1 MNKTATTTTA
11 AAADIR
17 KKYTKRSTA
26 REILQRLAKNKG
38 AIAGALFLLILAG
51 LALFANVIYDYEVDV
66 IGQNLKERFIHPCWE
81 HPFGTDH
88 LGRDLLARMIYGAR
102 SSLPVGFIAVMVS
115 LMLGMILGAC
125 AGFFGGK
132 VEDIIMRCM
141 DVLAAVPN
149 ILLAI
154 VLVAALGTS
163 TFSLCV
169 ALGVASTPSFAR
181 ITRAAVLSVG
191 NQEFVES
198 ARAIGCTNFE
208 IITQHIIPNCLSP
221 ILVQASLRIGSAIIS
236 ASGLSYLG
244 LGVPP
249 PMPEWGSLLSGGRS
263 YMRDHSYLTMIP
275 GLVIMFTVIA
285 FNQVGD
291 GLRDAMDP
299 KLKK

>member
-1 MNKTATTTTA
+1 MNKTATTVA
-11 AAADIR
+11 AGEIR
-17 KKYTKRSTA
+17 KKYRKRSQGK
-26 REILQRLAKNKG
+26 EIMMRLVKNKG
-38 AIAGALFLLILAG
+38 AIIGFVFLLILAG

-66 IGQNLKERFIHPCWE
+66 IGQNMKERFIHPCWE

-88 LGRDLLARMIYGAR
+88 LGRDLLARIIYGAR
-102 SSLPVGFIAVMVS
+102 SSLPVGFIAVAVS
-115 LMLGMILGAC
+115 LCFGMILGAC

-141 DVLAAVPN
+141 DILAAVPN
-149 ILLAI
+149 ILMAI
-154 VLVAALGTS
+154 VLVAAMGTS
-163 TFSLCV
+163 TFSLCF

-191 NQEFVES
+191 SQEFVES
-198 ARAIGCTNFE
+198 ARAIGCTSGE
-208 IITQHIIPNCLSP
+208 IILEHIIPNCLSP
-221 ILVQASLRIGSAIIS
+221 ILVQASLRIGGAIIS

-249 PMPEWGSLLSGGRS
+249 PVPEWGSLLSGGRS

-285 FNQVGD
+285 FNQLGD